1 MDNTQTWSD
10 TLENNIRN
18 ILRNAFNN
26 DRGFEGSIPRNTA
39 AADRSTNPIGEI
51 ELISDLIYE
60 YTHNMRD
67 YNANIRLIIG
77 LIENRQIRMNQP
89 PPTPATA
96 APRRTRSNSLRNNNL
111 FMSFV
116 SSIPM
121 NQNVPELPPLTR
133 QEIARSTIT
142 YGYAENGGDA
152 TSNLCPISLE
162 PFQEGDVVCEIR
174 GCRHKFKRPPLM
186 NWFRRNSRCPVCRFE
201 LRNYS
206 EPVDH
211 HPIVA
216 ESTDHGETSNGTE
229 SANTFGESANTFG
242 ESPTDPGD
250 DETPAVEADLNTN
263 QEISNAFTSMI
274 QTLLQ
279 NQNINTSDM
288 SGNLLYEFQ
297 FPLR

>member
-1 MDNTQTWSD
+1 MDNAQTWSD

-39 AADRSTNPIGEI
+39 TADRSTNPIGEI

-60 YTHNMRD
+60 YTHNIRD
-67 YNANIRLIIG
+67 YNANMRLIIG
-77 LIENRQIRMNQP
+77 LIENRQTRMNQP

-116 SSIPM
+116 SAIPM

-142 YGYAENGGDA
+142 YGYVENGGDA
-152 TSNLCPISLE
+152 TNNLCPISLE

-206 EPVDH
+206 EPAT

-216 ESTDHGETSNGTE
+216 ESADHGETSNNTE
-229 SANTFGESANTFG
+229 SATFG

-279 NQNINTSDM
+279 NQTINSSDM